1 MHSIVGACLWLLPI
15 LAAAAEPVDERA
27 ALAQRRQA
35 VEQAF
40 QAAQAECAT
49 RFAVSSC
56 LATARLKRRDE
67 WVALQKAEAA
77 LDARE
82 RRAVS
87 QRRAAV
93 VAPTA
98 PQLPV
103 RAPAAAA
110 SAASRVRAPALPASG
125 SLHALPP
132 ASAGVLDRAAAE
144 RRARAAYEQR
154 QRDAELRRRKV
165 EQRQAERPSKAAPL
179 PIPPSVSGAAR

>member
-1 MHSIVGACLWLLPI
+1 LLLPI

-35 VEQAF
+35 LEQGF

-49 RFAVSSC
+49 RFAVSAC
-56 LATARLKRRDE
+56 LEAARLKRRDE

-82 RRAVS
+82 RRSAL
-87 QRRAAV
+87 QRRAV
-93 VAPTA
+93 VAA
-98 PQLPV
+98 PEPSQSPV
-103 RAPAAAA
+103 PQAATAA
-110 SAASRVRAPALPASG
+110 SAPSRVRAPALPASG
-125 SLHALPP
+125 TLHALPP
-132 ASAGVLDRAAAE
+132 ASAGVSERAAAE
-144 RRARAAYEQR
+144 RRARAANEQR

-179 PIPPSVSGAAR
+179 PIPPAASSATR